1 MADKKNIRADDDSLH
16 KLVLDEQEQLLPLIG
31 PKADERIEGLKPAK
45 DFESTGRNNCP
56 QCRGRLV
63 HFELNTETNVLW
75 VQCKGTCGRKWS
87 HPDLEDPESDA
98 LHRHIPLSLIQE
110 HIRRMEMR
118 NK

>member
-1 MADKKNIRADDDSLH
+1 MADKPNIRSDSDSLYQIV
-16 KLVLDEQEQLLPLIG
+16 KNEQEQVLPNIK
-31 PKADERIEGLKPAK
+31 PKPTEEIENAYPAK
-45 DFESTGRNNCP
+45 DFQSTGRNNCP

-63 HFELNTETNVLW
+63 HFELNTETGVLW

-98 LHRHIPLSLIQE
+98 LHRHIPLSLIEE
-110 HIRRMEMR
+110 HKRRMEMR